1 MDDFDVSF
9 LRNRCVARLQQL
21 RKMRWVLA
29 MNLIFSVRDLLN
41 KSRGWLLL
49 LSVGLEPKSNAP
61 YAERDYPISSHLRLP
76 PR

>member
-1 MDDFDVSF
+1 MDGSDVSS

-29 MNLIFSVRDLLN
+29 MNLIFSVRDLSN
-41 KSRGWLLL
+41 RSRGWLLL

-61 YAERDYPISSHLRLP
+61 YAERDST
-76 PR
+76 

>member
-1 MDDFDVSF
+1 MVDSDVSS

-49 LSVGLEPKSNAP
+49 YLLAWNQSQMLHMLKGITLF
-61 YAERDYPISSHLRLP
+61 HLI
-76 PR
+76 